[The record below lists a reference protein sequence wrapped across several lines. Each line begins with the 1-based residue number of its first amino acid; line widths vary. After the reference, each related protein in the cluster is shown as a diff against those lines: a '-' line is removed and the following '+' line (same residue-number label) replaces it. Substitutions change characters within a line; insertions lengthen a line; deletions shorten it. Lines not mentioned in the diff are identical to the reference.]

1 MHTSQISDANA
12 DHGTITAAAGVSDS
26 VLFVDSA
33 HIDPKEQNHD
43 YEAFAATWSRRLNF
57 RMFRKLAMN
66 GGVVAAIDVIDAND
80 FVR

>member
-1 MHTSQISDANA
+1 M
-12 DHGTITAAAGVSDS
+12 
-26 VLFVDSA
+26 DSA

-43 YEAFAATWSRRLNF
+43 YEAFAATWSRRQNF

-66 GGVVAAIDVIDAND
+66 GGVVAANDVIDAND